1 MMFSRNLS
9 RVSPAINHK
18 VWAPTSVFSRSY
30 QFSVNEGDYLGDAL
44 STNLQTVPLVFDKH
58 EPKYTPVSPKSPL
71 IFLHGIFGL
80 RSNTR
85 SVARQLASTMERDV
99 YCVDLRNFGDSP
111 HIGRLDYPSLSADV
125 ERFIDEQKFSQ
136 KPILVGHSMGAK
148 TVMALALR
156 RPELPKMVVAVD
168 NAPVATLA
176 VQLSFPKYIRQL
188 RYSLEV
194 EKRTKM
200 SEVDADL
207 AQVEPVKEVRQ
218 FILKNIKS
226 GGKNDACK
234 SKIPLETIADAVVKG
249 NIANWP
255 YDHNVAKWSKGP
267 TLFIRGTKSNY
278 VPDEAIADI
287 SQYFPQFEVRDIDA
301 GHWVISEKPAEFMDV
316 LREFVER
323 KEDGEEEV
331 LFS

>member
-1 MMFSRNLS
+1 MFRKI
-9 RVSPAINHK
+9 VSTGSK
-18 VWAPTSVFSRSY
+18 APFSAFSIRSIRSY
-30 QFSVNEGDYLGDAL
+30 QYAANADHLGDAL
-44 STNLQTVPLVFDKH
+44 SHDIETVPLVFDKH
-58 EPKYTPVSPKSPL
+58 EPKNKPQTEKSPL
-71 IFLHGIFGL
+71 VFLHGIFGS

-85 SVARQLASTMERDV
+85 TVARQLANSMERNV

-111 HIGRLDYPSLSADV
+111 HTERLDYPSLAADV
-125 ERFIDEQKFSQ
+125 ERFVMEQNFAQ
-136 KPILVGHSMGAK
+136 KPIFVGHSMGAK

-156 RPELPKMVVAVD
+156 RPEMPKMVVSVD

-176 VQLSFPKYIRQL
+176 VQSLFPKYIRQL
-188 RYSLEV
+188 RYSLEA

-207 AQVEPVKEVRQ
+207 ALVEPAKEIRQ
-218 FILKNIKS
+218 FILKNVKL
-226 GGKNDACK
+226 GGKSDVCR
-234 SKIPLETIADAVVKG
+234 SKIPLSVISDAVVKG

-255 YDHNVAKWSKGP
+255 YDHNVAKWTKGP
-267 TLFIRGTKSNY
+267 TLFVRGTNSNY

-287 SQYFPQFEVRDIDA
+287 ANYFPNFEIRDIEA

-323 KEDGEEEV
+323 KEDGED
-331 LFS
+331 L